1 MGFYRLFSLIALTG
15 MVLMV
20 LPDDGFAQD
29 RKQRTLTMT
38 GTASVGAAPDR
49 VEINLGVTS
58 KAKTARDALTKNTA
72 NMNAIFEALKK
83 NGIEKKYIQTSNFS
97 IQADYKHF
105 KNGEPPVVQGYNVNN
120 TVLVQVTD
128 IEKLGVLLDEVVS
141 SGSNQIHGIRFYV
154 SKADELKDEARKLAV
169 EKAKRKASL
178 YAQAAG
184 VGLGDLMSLHESS
197 QNNVQPRAMS
207 RRVMA
212 EASPVPIAGGEQ
224 QLGVSVTMTWLLK

>member
-1 MGFYRLFSLIALTG
+1 
-15 MVLMV
+15 MV

-29 RKQRTLTMT
+29 VKQRTLTI
-38 GTASVGAAPDR
+38 TATDSVGAAPDR

-58 KAKTARDALTKNTA
+58 RAENARNALSANTT
-72 NMNAIFEALKK
+72 NMNAIFETLKK

-97 IQADYKHF
+97 IQPEYKHF
-105 KNGEPPVVQGYNVNN
+105 KNGEPPKVRGYNVNN
-120 TVLVQVTD
+120 TVLVQVVD

-169 EKAKRKASL
+169 AKALRKATV

-184 VGLGDLMSLHESS
+184 VSLGDVLSIHEGSR
-197 QNNVQPRAMS
+197 NNVQPRGMS
-207 RRVMA
+207 RTMVA
-212 EASPVPIAGGEQ
+212 EASPVPIAGGEL